1 MILNEKPTGIII
13 KGENQR
19 NTDILCQQKFS
30 KTGKVL
36 AAPLLNSS
44 SCKYAI
50 FEHKYCNI
58 RAQEN
63 KLRKQSQF
71 AAGEKFPKYKKL
83 LKYKFLTPL
92 KRPFQDF

>member
-13 KGENQR
+13 KEENQR
-19 NTDILCQQKFS
+19 NTDVLCQQKFS

-50 FEHKYCNI
+50 FEHKFCNI
-58 RAQEN
+58 RDQEN
-63 KLRKQSQF
+63 NLRKQNQSE
-71 AAGEKFPKYKKL
+71 AGEKFPKYKKIVEVQISHP
-83 LKYKFLTPL
+83 T
-92 KRPFQDF
+92 